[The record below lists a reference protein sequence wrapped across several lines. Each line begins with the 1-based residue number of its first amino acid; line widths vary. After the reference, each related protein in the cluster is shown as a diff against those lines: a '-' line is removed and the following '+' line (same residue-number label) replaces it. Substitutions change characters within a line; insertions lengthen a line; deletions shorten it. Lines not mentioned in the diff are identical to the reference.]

1 GEHVVHV
8 VDLKDEDAYRS
19 GDPNRRALVDI
30 GGAYTSLHVALLK
43 DGKIRGCIQLYND
56 AVRPFSDQQI
66 ALLQNFAAQAVIAID
81 NSRLLD
87 EIRQRQAELRVTFD
101 NMGDGVAMFD
111 AAQRAVAWNR
121 NFQQIL
127 DLPAAFL
134 GEPRTLTDLV
144 RFLAVRGEFGAAV
157 DPEAELRRFT
167 ENTGRHYSYE
177 RTRPDGR
184 VLEVHHN
191 PVPGGGFV
199 VIFSDITAR
208 KRAEEAIRDAR
219 DAAEAALGEL
229 KTAQASLLQADKM
242 ASPGQSAA

>member
-1 GEHVVHV
+1 PSSTG
-8 VDLKDEDAYRS
+8 
-19 GDPNRRALVDI
+19 GDKALVAANETTGVRTLLRVPLRKENVLLGLI
-30 GGAYTSLHVALLK
+30 VA
-43 DGKIRGCIQLYND
+43 GRRE
-56 AVRPFSDQQI
+56 VRPFSQKEI
-66 ALLQNFAAQAVIAID
+66 SLLQNFAAQAVIAID
-81 NSRLLD
+81 NARLLN

>member
-1 GEHVVHV
+1 M
-8 VDLKDEDAYRS
+8 
-19 GDPNRRALVDI
+19 VDI

-43 DGKIRGCIQLYND
+43 DGKVRGCIQLYND
-56 AVRPFSDQQI
+56 EVRPFSDQQI
-66 ALLQNFAAQAVIAID
+66 ALLQNFAAQAVIVID

-111 AAQRAVAWNR
+111 AAQRVVAWNR

-134 GEPRTLTDLV
+134 GQPRTLADLV

-157 DPEAELRRFT
+157 DPAAELHRFT

-191 PVPGGGFV
+191 PVPDGGFV

-208 KRAEEAIRDAR
+208 KRAEEAIREAR
-219 DAAEAALGEL
+219 DATSIRSRS
-229 KTAQASLLQADKM
+229 TASVPTTSSRACWSTRA
-242 ASPGQSAA
+242 G